1 MEQDK
6 SPKNC
11 PILENDI
18 KQYEFPTEIAEK
30 SNIQLLCESDE
41 EFRTVKTEQDSGWIQ
56 TDNTALIDLFSD
68 VITLKQAQIGIEFEK
83 FDYKEHYNGDY
94 YRHKFPN
101 FDDEWYSLM
110 EKATAKKFDDLR
122 RYKEPVVTKPKTQ
135 DDFTIKF
142 SSP

>member
-1 MEQDK
+1 M
-6 SPKNC
+6 
-11 PILENDI
+11 
-18 KQYEFPTEIAEK
+18 
-30 SNIQLLCESDE
+30 
-41 EFRTVKTEQDSGWIQ
+41 
-56 TDNTALIDLFSD
+56 FSD

-94 YRHKFPN
+94 YRHKFPH
-101 FDDEWYSLM
+101 FDDAWYELM
-110 EKATAKKFDDLR
+110 EKATVKKFEDLR